1 MTDKWP
7 MVKLVDWVSN
17 ACASLLWDG
26 DTKVPISIAFPR
38 RQKNTSYLFSPRS
51 GWFDYLTHECRHQP
65 VVALLIAAL
74 GKLSYLLG
82 IDKTIFIGNYPIST
96 SIWNAEQENE
106 LLSIAKKMRVL
117 NPSYYI
123 GVRNLLPH
131 RHPTLISNLKS
142 FGYLGIPSR
151 VIYEFDL
158 RCENVPI
165 PSHLKR
171 DLALL
176 KKLNLDVQVCSK
188 LDQDSLIRIHD
199 LYQKIYLHKHS
210 LLNPQYTVQF
220 FDDVV
225 NQGVMSCLLIRG
237 LDQQICSFALLL
249 RAGHTLTVPALGYD
263 TKFNL
268 EGSYRVLFAAI
279 YTYAKDQRLLLNYS
293 SGAGDFKRKRGGIGY
308 LEYTYL
314 VCPFNSYD
322 IKKFILTLVA
332 QKTATLKVQDLIK
345 LGA

>member
-1 MTDKWP
+1 MTAKWP
-7 MVKLVDWVSN
+7 SVKLTDWVSN
-17 ACASLLWDG
+17 ANASLLWEG
-26 DTKVPISIAFPR
+26 STRVPVSIAFPLR
-38 RQKNTSYLFSPRS
+38 KKNTSYLFSPRS
-51 GWFDYLTHECRHQP
+51 GWFDYLAHESRHQP

-74 GKLSYLLG
+74 GKISYFLG

-96 SIWNAEQENE
+96 SIWNAAQENE
-106 LLSIAKKMRVL
+106 LLSIASKIGGL

-131 RHPTLISNLKS
+131 RHSTLISNLKLL
-142 FGYLGIPSR
+142 GYFGIPAR

-158 RCENVPI
+158 RYENKPI

-188 LDQDSLIRIHD
+188 LDQDSLMRIHD

-220 FDDVV
+220 FDDVI
-225 NQGVMSCLLIRG
+225 NQGVMSCLVIRG
-237 LDQQICSFALLL
+237 PDQQICSFALLL
-249 RAGHTLTVPALGYD
+249 NTGHTLSVPALGYD
-263 TKFNL
+263 TQLNP

-279 YTYAKDQRLLLNYS
+279 YTYTKDQRLLLNYS
-293 SGAGDFKRKRGGIGY
+293 SGAGDFKRKRGGVAY

-314 VCPFNSYD
+314 ICPFNSCD
-322 IKKFILTLVA
+322 IKKFILALVA
-332 QKTATLKVQDLIK
+332 KKTAPIKAQDLIE